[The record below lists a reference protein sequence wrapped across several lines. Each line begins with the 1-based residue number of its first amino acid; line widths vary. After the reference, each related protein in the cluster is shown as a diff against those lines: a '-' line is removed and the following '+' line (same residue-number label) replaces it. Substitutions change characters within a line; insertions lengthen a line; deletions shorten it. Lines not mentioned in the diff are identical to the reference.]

1 MKDIEKKKL
10 KQAEWTQQH
19 TLTREQTQQL
29 ILNKLKRA
37 EAMHFAVKKQR
48 TLGQPQR

>member
-1 MKDIEKKKL
+1 MKDIEDKRL

-19 TLTREQTQQL
+19 TLTREQTKQL

-37 EAMHFAVKKQR
+37 EAMHNAQNRREMSLQR
-48 TLGQPQR
+48 HR

>member
-1 MKDIEKKKL
+1 MKDIEDKRL
-10 KQAEWTQQH
+10 KQAEWLQQH

-37 EAMHFAVKKQR
+37 EAMQSAVKKR
-48 TLGQPQR
+48 ETSGQPR